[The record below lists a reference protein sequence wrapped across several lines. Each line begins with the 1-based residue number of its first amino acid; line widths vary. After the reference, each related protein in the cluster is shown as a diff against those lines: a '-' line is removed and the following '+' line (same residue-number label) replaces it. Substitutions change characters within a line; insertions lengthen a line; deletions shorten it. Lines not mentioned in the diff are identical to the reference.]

1 MRKKP
6 IQISEL
12 LWEYEDQLPP
22 MYSDDFETLYQYS
35 RVIDGVRMYPFIE
48 DSVGSRIWIA
58 NLKTQPQP

>member
-1 MRKKP
+1 MKKP

-22 MYSDDFETLYQYS
+22 MYSEDFAALYQYS

-48 DSVGSRIWIA
+48 DVIGNRIWIA
-58 NLKTQPQP
+58 NLNTQPQ